1 MIKNLIL
8 ILSTLSLTFS
18 QDKIGTSA
26 ANFLGISLGSRAT
39 ALGGAFTSI
48 SSDPSSIFY
57 NPASI
62 SRNDG
67 NKLTLNNT
75 NWFLD
80 SKILFLAGNYRVN
93 KNISVGSFII
103 NLDYGDEEITD
114 FNNQEGAGTYW
125 SANDLAF
132 GSTLSFN
139 LTNEFSIGTT
149 IKYINQRIH
158 NETANSI
165 ATDIGIYYLSEVKKF
180 SMGFSISNFGLNM
193 ILDGKDLYNRIDLDP
208 EDGGNNETIVAKIK
222 TESWPLPLFLRLG
235 ISQQFQVGK
244 NVSLLSSSD
253 FIIPSDD
260 AEIICSGIELNMKDI
275 IVLRFGYNSTLNDY
289 KDEYF
294 TFGFGLK
301 TKLNKI
307 PINIDYSFQNRNLL
321 NQTSTLGLSFSF

>member
-1 MIKNLIL
+1 MIKYLIF
-8 ILSTLSLTFS
+8 ILFTLSLAFS

-26 ANFLGISLGSRAT
+26 ANFLGISMGSRAT

-48 SSDPSSIFY
+48 SSDPSSIYY

-62 SRNDG
+62 SRSDG
-67 NKLTLNNT
+67 NKITLNNT

-80 SKILFLAGNYRVN
+80 SKILFISGNYRVN
-93 KNISVGSFII
+93 ENISVGSFLI
-103 NLDYGDEEITD
+103 NLGYGDEEITD
-114 FNNQEGAGTYW
+114 FDNQEGTGTYW

-132 GSTLSFN
+132 GSAMSFN
-139 LTNEFSIGTT
+139 LTNEFSIGGT

-158 NETANSI
+158 NESANSI
-165 ATDIGIYYLSEVKKF
+165 ASDIGIYYLSVLNKF

-235 ISQQFQVGK
+235 LSKQFQIRE
-244 NVSLLSSSD
+244 NISLISTSD

-260 AEIICSGIELNMKDI
+260 AEIVCSGVELNMKDI
-275 IVLRFGYNSTLNDY
+275 ILLRFGYNSTLNDY
-289 KDEYF
+289 KDEYL
-294 TFGFGLK
+294 TFGFGVK

-321 NQTSTLGLSFSF
+321 NQTSTLGVSFSF

>member
-1 MIKNLIL
+1 MIKNLIF
-8 ILSTLSLTFS
+8 ILSTLSLAFS

-26 ANFLGISLGSRAT
+26 ANFLGIPMGSKAT

-62 SRNDG
+62 SRIERNR
-67 NKLTLNNT
+67 LTLNNT

-80 SKILFLAGNYRVN
+80 SKILFISGNYHIN
-93 KNISVGSFII
+93 KNISVGSFLI

-132 GSTLSFN
+132 GSALSFN

-149 IKYINQRIH
+149 LKYINQRIH

-165 ATDIGIYYLSEVKKF
+165 ATDIGIYYLSELKKF

-244 NVSLLSSSD
+244 NVALLSSSD

-260 AEIICSGIELNMKDI
+260 AEIICSGIELSMKDI

>member
-1 MIKNLIL
+1 MIKNSIF
-8 ILSTLSLTFS
+8 IVFTLSLSLS

-26 ANFLGISLGSRAT
+26 ANFLGISMGSRAT

-48 SSDPSSIFY
+48 SADASSIFY

-62 SRNDG
+62 SKGESNTLSIND
-67 NKLTLNNT
+67 TD
-75 NWFLD
+75 WFLD
-80 SKILFLAGNYRVN
+80 SRILFISGNYKIN
-93 KNISVGSFII
+93 KNIAFGSFLI
-103 NLDYGDEEITD
+103 NLDYGNEEITD
-114 FNNQEGAGTYW
+114 FENQEGTGTYW

-132 GSTLSFN
+132 GSALSFN

-158 NETANSI
+158 NETANSV
-165 ATDIGIYYLSEVKKF
+165 ATDIGIFYLSELKKF

-235 ISQQFQVGK
+235 ISKQIQVGE
-244 NVSLLSSSD
+244 NISLLSSSD

-260 AEIICSGIELNMKDI
+260 AEVVCSGIELKMRDLI
-275 IVLRFGYNSTLNDY
+275 ILRFGYNSTLNDY
-289 KDEYF
+289 EDEYL
-294 TFGFGLK
+294 TFGFGVK

>member
-1 MIKNLIL
+1 
-8 ILSTLSLTFS
+8 
-18 QDKIGTSA
+18 
-26 ANFLGISLGSRAT
+26 
-39 ALGGAFTSI
+39 
-48 SSDPSSIFY
+48 
-57 NPASI
+57 
-62 SRNDG
+62 
-67 NKLTLNNT
+67 
-75 NWFLD
+75 
-80 SKILFLAGNYRVN
+80 
-93 KNISVGSFII
+93 
-103 NLDYGDEEITD
+103 
-114 FNNQEGAGTYW
+114 
-125 SANDLAF
+125 
-132 GSTLSFN
+132 
-139 LTNEFSIGTT
+139 
-149 IKYINQRIH
+149 
-158 NETANSI
+158 
-165 ATDIGIYYLSEVKKF
+165 
-180 SMGFSISNFGLNM
+180 MGFSISNFGLNM

-260 AEIICSGIELNMKDI
+260 AEISCSGIELSMKDI

>member
-1 MIKNLIL
+1 MIKNLIF
-8 ILSTLSLTFS
+8 ILFSLSLTLS
-18 QDKIGTSA
+18 RDKIGTSA
-26 ANFLGISLGSRAT
+26 ANFMGIPMGSRAT

-48 SSDPSSIFY
+48 SSDPSSVFY

-62 SRNDG
+62 SRGGN

-80 SKILFLAGNYRVN
+80 SEILFISGNYRVN
-93 KNISVGSFII
+93 KNISVGSFLI

-114 FNNQEGAGTYW
+114 FNNQEGNGTYW

-132 GSTLSFN
+132 GNAVSFN

-149 IKYINQRIH
+149 VKYINQRIH
-158 NETANSI
+158 NESANSV
-165 ATDIGIYYLSEVKKF
+165 ATDIGIYYLSELKKF

-235 ISQQFQVGK
+235 ISKQFQIGK
-244 NVSLLSSSD
+244 NFFLLSSSD

-260 AEIICSGIELNMKDI
+260 AEIICSGIEINMKESI
-275 IVLRFGYNSTLNDY
+275 ILRFGYNSTLNNY
-289 KDEYF
+289 NDEYL
-294 TFGFGLK
+294 TFGFGVK
-301 TKLNKI
+301 TTINKI

-321 NQTSTLGLSFSF
+321 DQTSTLGLSFSF